1 MAQAE
6 RGSGRVLETQP
17 SGNNARNVFLII
29 VLALLWGS
37 SFMLMKQGLKAFSAN
52 QVASFRIFIAFVALL
67 PVYLRI
73 DLKGLKKKHFLGLF
87 IVAVFGSGIPPYLFT
102 WAQTHIASYVAG
114 VLNALTPLMTM
125 LFGYL
130 LFSNKVQGSQ
140 ILGVLIGFGGAAL
153 VILLRADMGFDQDME
168 YSLLVVLAAACY
180 GVGANTLKAKLSDL
194 SPFTITT
201 LAFTIIG
208 PFAGAYLWY
217 SGAFQQLIDEP
228 EARVALN
235 YLLVLGVVGT
245 AFALVLFNYLIKT
258 VSALYAS
265 TVTYLIPIVALSW
278 GVLDGE
284 QIGMPHI
291 AGLVL
296 ILAGIKLTGK

>member
-1 MAQAE
+1 
-6 RGSGRVLETQP
+6 
-17 SGNNARNVFLII
+17 
-29 VLALLWGS
+29 
-37 SFMLMKQGLKAFSAN
+37 MLMKQGLKVFTAQ

-73 DLKGLKKKHFLGLF
+73 DLKGLKKQHFFGLL
-87 IVAVFGSGIPPYLFT
+87 IVALFGSGIPPYLFT
-102 WAQTHIASYVAG
+102 WAQTHIASYMAG

-130 LFSNKVQGSQ
+130 LFRNKVLRSQ

-208 PFAGAYLWY
+208 PFAGIYLWY
-217 SGAFQQLIDEP
+217 TGAFQQIIDQP

-235 YLLVLGVVGT
+235 YLLLLGVVGT

-265 TVTYLIPIVALSW
+265 TVTYLIPIVALFW

-284 QIGMPHI
+284 QIGIAHI
-291 AGLVL
+291 AGLLL

>member
-1 MAQAE
+1 MAQTE
-6 RGSGRVLETQP
+6 RGSEGVLKPEEAGHTV
-17 SGNNARNVFLII
+17 RNVFLII
-29 VLALLWGS
+29 ILALLWGS
-37 SFMLMKQGLKAFSAN
+37 SFMLMKQGLKVFSAQ

-73 DLKGLKKKHFLGLF
+73 DLEGLKRSHFFGLLV
-87 IVAVFGSGIPPYLFT
+87 VALFGSGIPPYLFT

-130 LFSNKVQGSQ
+130 LFRNKVRGSQ
-140 ILGVLIGFGGAAL
+140 ILGVLIGFGGASL

-180 GVGANTLKAKLSDL
+180 GLGANTLKAKLSDL

-208 PFAGAYLWY
+208 PFAGIYLWY
-217 SGAFQQLIDEP
+217 TGAFQQIIDQP

-235 YLLVLGVVGT
+235 YLLILGIVGT
-245 AFALVLFNYLIKT
+245 AFALILFNYLIKT

-265 TVTYLIPIVALSW
+265 TVTYLIPIVALFW
-278 GVLDGE
+278 GVIDGE
-284 QIGMPHI
+284 QIGIAHI